1 MHQMG
6 IALHVDMA
14 DLHMEGRLH
23 GVVTSVP
30 TVLG

>member
-1 MHQMG
+1 MQGMG

-14 DLHMEGRLH
+14 DLRVEGRLH
-23 GVVTSVP
+23 GAVTTVP